1 MTKKILLAANE
12 KPRTL
17 KQWFLLSSQHVFAMF
32 GATVLVP
39 ITINFIS
46 KQEVITSSLALF
58 ASGVGTI
65 IYIIVTKAKV
75 PVYLGSS
82 FAYMTSI
89 GTLLKA
95 TDRTNNG
102 SIFLALFL
110 VGLVYMLLAII
121 IYFTKTNWVNKVLP
135 PVVIGPMIIIIGL
148 SVAPIAIN
156 NAGLNPEK
164 FDQNYPSWIAILI
177 STITIISILS
187 FSIFTRGIWK
197 IIPILMGVIVGY
209 IVALIFH
216 FSFFKN
222 NYEIVKLDLIINTN
236 NWVWYPW
243 FKSSF
248 KGIWNFDNKIFVS
261 ALFSLLPLSL
271 ITFAEHIGDHINIGH
286 ITNKD
291 YLKDPGLHRTLF
303 GDGLATSVA
312 SLMGAPPN
320 TTYGEN
326 ASVVAI
332 SRVASVWVT
341 GGAAVIAIVISFVA
355 PINQLITMMPSAV
368 MGGVGIILFGTIAT
382 NGIKI
387 LVNNKVDFNNILNIF
402 IVGVMLILAVGQ
414 AIFNIRI
421 GTNSFIEIKG
431 TTLAA
436 IAGIVLNLV
445 LNSNWV
451 KNIEMYLNSKSR
463 NNE

>member
-1 MTKKILLAANE
+1 MTKDLLLATNE
-12 KPRTL
+12 KPKTL
-17 KQWFLLSSQHVFAMF
+17 KQWFLLSLQHVFAMF

-39 ITINFIS
+39 IIINGAAE
-46 KQEVITSSLALF
+46 QQVITSSLALF

-82 FAYMTSI
+82 FAYMTTM
-89 GTLLKA
+89 GTLLKT
-95 TDRTNNG
+95 TDSSNNG
-102 SIFLALFL
+102 SIFLALFI
-110 VGLVYMLLAII
+110 VGLVYMILAII
-121 IYFTKTNWVNKVLP
+121 IYFTKTNWVSKILP
-135 PVVIGPMIIIIGL
+135 PVVVGPMIIIIGL
-148 SVAPIAIN
+148 SVAPIAIK
-156 NAGLNPEK
+156 NAGLNPQQ
-164 FDQNYPSWIAILI
+164 FDQNYPVWIAIII
-177 STITIISILS
+177 SIITIISIIS

-216 FSFFKN
+216 FSFLKQ
-222 NYEIVKLDLIINTN
+222 NYQIVKINLITDTN

-248 KGIWNFDNKIFVS
+248 KGIWNVDSKIFIS
-261 ALFSLLPLSL
+261 ALLSLLPLSL

-286 ITNKD
+286 ITNED
-291 YLKDPGLHRTLF
+291 YLKDPGLHRTLL
-303 GDGLATSVA
+303 GDGIATSVSA
-312 SLMGAPPN
+312 LMGGPPN

-341 GGAAVIAIVISFVA
+341 GGAAVMAILISFIA

-368 MGGVGIILFGTIAT
+368 MGGVGIILFGIIAT

-387 LVNNKVDFNNILNIF
+387 LVNNKVDFNNILNMF
-402 IVGVMLILAVGQ
+402 IVGVMLVLAVGD
-414 AIFNIRI
+414 AVFNIKI
-421 GTNSFIEIKG
+421 SINSSIEIKG
-431 TTLAA
+431 IALAA
-436 IAGIVLNLV
+436 IVGIILNLV
-445 LNSNWV
+445 LHSNWV
-451 KNIEMYLNSKSR
+451 KNIELYLKSKSKD
-463 NNE
+463 NK